1 MRTIISL
8 VVALAPTVALAQPGS
23 TPTPTPAASTLPAAA
38 PTAAPTVPPTV
49 PPDAARATVLHVPVA
64 TATAERAVEL
74 IAVVDAA
81 WAEPLL
87 VARYRGAGATTWR
100 EAPFRHSSAGGWY
113 AAIPADAVNPP
124 GTEYYL
130 VGRGPAGERA
140 HFATEQAP
148 HLVRVEPSTDDR
160 LEAIDHVRT
169 DGRTETVSLDIDG
182 HDFSNRYGNTDQF
195 LRAELRWRH
204 RVSRTLHSIGFA
216 FGSISGETP
225 RSDPALGSATHA
237 ARYGAAEVG
246 VRLHRSVYAD
256 ARLILGVS
264 HAGFMRGF
272 GGAVTFG
279 KPWRSNL
286 SFAAEAFDDLGPTVS
301 VRLQWD
307 TVPPML
313 MGASIVR
320 TELPGAIISSSG
332 LYLKYDVTY
341 QLERG
346 LSLRGAVSYG
356 ARDGTGNF
364 GGGVGVASAF

>member
-1 MRTIISL
+1 MRTIPIITL
-8 VVALAPTVALAQPGS
+8 VVALAPTIALAQPS
-23 TPTPTPAASTLPAAA
+23 PTPTAPAAA
-38 PTAAPTVPPTV
+38 PTVAAPALTT

-64 TATAERAVEL
+64 AATAEQPVEL

-87 VARYRGAGATTWR
+87 VARYRGAGATAWR
-100 EAPFRHSSAGGWY
+100 EVTFRHSSAGGWY
-113 AAIPADAVNPP
+113 AAIPADAVRPP

-148 HLVRVEPSTDDR
+148 QLVRVEPSTADR

-182 HDFSNRYGNTDQF
+182 HDFGNRYGNIDQF
-195 LRAELRWRH
+195 IRGELRWRH
-204 RVSRTLHSIGFA
+204 RVSRTLHSLGFA
-216 FGSISGETP
+216 FGSISGQTP
-225 RSDPALGSATHA
+225 RTDPMLGSATHA

-264 HAGFMRGF
+264 HGGFMRGA
-272 GGAVTFG
+272 GGSLTFG

-286 SFAAEAFDDLGPTVS
+286 SVAAEALDDLGPTVS

-320 TELPGAIISSSG
+320 TELPGALISSSG
-332 LYLKYDVTY
+332 LYLKYDLAY
-341 QLERG
+341 QLEHG
-346 LSLRGAVSYG
+346 ITLRGAVSYG
-356 ARDGTGNF
+356 ARDGAGNF
-364 GGGVGVASAF
+364 GGSLGVASSF